1 MPAEEDSG
9 EDEGH
14 SGQASPSL
22 SAPTRGSASSLQRPQ
37 VWKGK
42 GLGSEPNPARKL
54 AHKEGRGAEGGMKAG
69 A

>member
-14 SGQASPSL
+14 SGQASASL

-42 GLGSEPNPARKL
+42 GLGSEANPTRKL
-54 AHKEGRGAEGGMKAG
+54 AHKGVGGAEGGVKAG